1 MLSALGKSICKIF
14 DTVTSVTYNYTTYGL
29 LEGGALAENNESN
42 LVNQEQTLDVERIK
56 RRLDMLDQRLDN
68 IDSMVTA
75 VAERVMN
82 QPITLNITCPNCGR
96 NIEITIIGSEKPRA

>member
-1 MLSALGKSICKIF
+1 M
-14 DTVTSVTYNYTTYGL
+14 V
-29 LEGGALAENNESN
+29 ENNKSN
-42 LVNQEQTLDVERIK
+42 LVNQEQALDIERVK

-96 NIEITIIGSEKPRA
+96 NIEITLIGSEKPTA

>member
-1 MLSALGKSICKIF
+1 M
-14 DTVTSVTYNYTTYGL
+14 V
-29 LEGGALAENNESN
+29 ENNKSN
-42 LVNQEQTLDVERIK
+42 LVNQEQTLDIEQVK

-82 QPITLNITCPNCGR
+82 QPITLNITCPYCGR
-96 NIEITIIGSEKPRA
+96 NIEFTIIGSEKPRA

>member
-1 MLSALGKSICKIF
+1 
-14 DTVTSVTYNYTTYGL
+14 
-29 LEGGALAENNESN
+29 LAENNESN
-42 LVNQEQTLDVERIK
+42 LVNQEQALDIERVK

-96 NIEITIIGSEKPRA
+96 NIEITVIGSEKPRA

>member
-1 MLSALGKSICKIF
+1 L
-14 DTVTSVTYNYTTYGL
+14 V
-29 LEGGALAENNESN
+29 ENNKSN
-42 LVNQEQTLDVERIK
+42 LVNQEQALDIERVK

-75 VAERVMN
+75 VAERIMN
-82 QPITLNITCPNCGR
+82 QPITLNITCPYCGK